1 MLLPGAGGDRLA
13 MGRSTELVKWS
24 YAVAALLACGA
35 SAVVAQ
41 GSSTPT
47 GRIAGTVTLSHDL
60 SARKPRL
67 RVYAEYGPGATPTTD
82 PGDTNELKNVVV
94 YLDSAATERRPPP
107 PGLSIAQRHEAFE
120 PHVLPVLAG
129 WTVAFPNRDPI
140 FHNVFSLSSVKVFDL
155 GRYPQGASKSVRFDR
170 PGQVRVFC
178 HIHSDMSAVVMVL
191 ANRFFIVPDSAGRYV
206 LDSVPAGDY
215 RIVAWHERT
224 HQTVVRVHVG
234 GGETSVVDFNIPLP
248 PPESKP

>member
-1 MLLPGAGGDRLA
+1 
-13 MGRSTELVKWS
+13 MGRSTELVRWS
-24 YAVAALLACGA
+24 YAVGALLACGA
-35 SAVVAQ
+35 RFVVAQ
-41 GSSTPT
+41 VPPAPT
-47 GRIAGTVTLSHDL
+47 GRIVGMLTLSRNL

-82 PGDTNELKNVVV
+82 PGDTNEMKNVVV
-94 YLDSAATERRPPP
+94 YLDSAATDRRPPP

-120 PHVLPVLAG
+120 PHVLPVLVG

-155 GRYPQGASKSVRFDR
+155 GRYPQGASKSIRFDR
-170 PGQVRVFC
+170 AGQVQVFC
-178 HIHSDMSAVVMVL
+178 HIHSDMSAVIMVL
-191 ANRFFIVPDSAGRYV
+191 ANRFFTVPDEAGRYV

-224 HQTVVRVHVG
+224 HRSIVHVHVAS
-234 GGETSVVDFNIPLP
+234 GETSVVDFNIPLP